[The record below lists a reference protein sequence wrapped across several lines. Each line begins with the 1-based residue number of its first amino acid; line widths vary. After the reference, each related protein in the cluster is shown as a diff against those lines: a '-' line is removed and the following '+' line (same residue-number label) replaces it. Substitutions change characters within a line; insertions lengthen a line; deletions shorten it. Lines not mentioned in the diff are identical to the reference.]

1 MNPIAA
7 TSLPIGGMP
16 NLSSAAASSGASGP
30 SGMFGDL
37 IHRFVGD
44 ASTQQMT
51 ADQSIQN
58 LALGKTDSMHGVLLE
73 VAKADL
79 AFRLVLE
86 IRNRLSEA
94 YQEVAKMPL

>member
-16 NLSSAAASSGASGP
+16 NLMSASASSGASGP
-30 SGMFGDL
+30 GGMFGDL
-37 IHRFVGD
+37 INRFVGD
-44 ASTQQMT
+44 ANAQQIT
-51 ADQSIQN
+51 ADEAVQN
-58 LALGKTDSMHGVLLE
+58 MALGNADSMHGVLLE